1 MTFRDRRC
9 CTLEGNYYAVSDG
22 ACGSQALCGNLESAA
37 DNVCDGY
44 ELGRRGRCTYKTCV
58 GDGCKV
64 VGGFD
69 LGADDAA
76 ASRRATVAAGA
87 VVAAAWFFVAA

>member
-1 MTFRDRRC
+1 MIAGAARSKETSTRC
-9 CTLEGNYYAVSDG
+9 PTAPAVVKRSVGNAEG
-22 ACGSQALCGNLESAA
+22 AA

-44 ELGRRGRCTYKTCV
+44 KLGRRGRCTYKTCV
-58 GDGCKV
+58 GDGNV

-76 ASRRATVAAGA
+76 ASVGARRVAGA
-87 VVAAAWFFVAA
+87 VVAAAAWFFVAA